1 MLLVSRVAL
10 LDHPTPVHGDELEF
24 ISAIGFPAAYPVHQ
38 PGYPLWVA
46 MGTLLSRCGAP
57 PYAAYQAWSVVC
69 SVLAPWLLYL
79 ALRREVDDAIGWWI
93 ALAMGV
99 CPLTWFMGTTA
110 LNYSAA
116 CAAGL
121 LVAMNCR
128 RAVIDQSAA
137 HMRWAAA
144 CLTFS
149 MQLRPDLLLWLGP
162 MVLATAWRFKRADRV
177 FCLLVLAMGTA
188 WVFGVQSWLYGR
200 APVMGGVPQ
209 VGHTVDVILKT
220 SVFRLGAVD
229 GLLRNAAK
237 LVAIAAWQVGL
248 PLVICAGGCLLRQE
262 RLRPAT
268 VGAFG
273 SLNAFLLVWM
283 LPLTA
288 FLVLIHMT
296 EAGHTLLLI
305 PAVYWLIAHL
315 VTSRCTR
322 RRGLIL
328 AISIAVASALQFS
341 LYPWSAESKGF
352 KRTLDAK
359 VAYISAA
366 GLRHIDDRDLIH
378 TPGDYWRTGAHDS
391 E

>member
-1 MLLVSRVAL
+1 
-10 LDHPTPVHGDELEF
+10 
-24 ISAIGFPAAYPVHQ
+24 
-38 PGYPLWVA
+38 
-46 MGTLLSRCGAP
+46 MGTLLTRCGAP

-79 ALRREVDDAIGWWI
+79 ALRREVDDTIGWWI

-99 CPLTWFMGTTA
+99 CPLNWFMGTTA

-121 LVAMNCR
+121 FVVLNCR
-128 RAVIDQSAA
+128 RAVVDKSAG
-137 HMRWAAA
+137 HLRWATAGLA
-144 CLTFS
+144 VS
-149 MQLRPDLLLWLGP
+149 MQLRPDLLLWLGL
-162 MVLATAWRFKRADRV
+162 MVLVTAWRFKRADRV
-177 FCLLVLAMGTA
+177 FCLLILGLGTA

-200 APVMGGVPQ
+200 APSTGDVPQ
-209 VGHTVDVILKT
+209 VGHTVDVILNT
-220 SVFRLGAVD
+220 SVLRLGIVD
-229 GLLRNAAK
+229 GLLRNTAK

-248 PLVICAGGCLLRQE
+248 PLFICMGGCLIRHGNRSGSTDDPLARQS
-262 RLRPAT
+262 
-268 VGAFG
+268 V
-273 SLNAFLLVWM
+273 FLLLWVT
-283 LPLTA
+283 PLVA

-305 PAVYWLIAHL
+305 PAVYWLIAHFL
-315 VTSRCTR
+315 ASRCTR

-341 LYPWSAESKGF
+341 LYPWSAESKGL

-378 TPGDYWRTGAHDS
+378 TPGDYWRTGAHDPK
-391 E
+391 

>member
-1 MLLVSRVAL
+1 MV
-10 LDHPTPVHGDELEF
+10 DHPTPVHGDELEF
-24 ISAIGFPAAYPVHQ
+24 MSAIGFPAAYPVHQ

-46 MGTLLSRCGAP
+46 MGTALSRCGAP
-57 PYAAYQAWSVVC
+57 PYAAYQAWSVVF
-69 SVLAPWLLYL
+69 SVLVPWLLYL
-79 ALRREVDDAIGWWI
+79 ALRREVDDAIGWWV

-99 CPLTWFMGTTA
+99 CPLNWFMGTTA

-121 LVAMNCR
+121 IVVVNCR
-128 RAVIDQSAA
+128 RAVIDNSVA
-137 HMRWAAA
+137 HMRWATA
-144 CLTFS
+144 CLAIS
-149 MQLRPDLLLWLGP
+149 MQLRPDLLLWLGL

-177 FCLLVLAMGTA
+177 FCFLVLGLGTA

-200 APVMGGVPQ
+200 APAIGDVPQ
-209 VGHTVDVILKT
+209 VGHTVDVILNT
-220 SVFRLGAVD
+220 SVFRLGAID

-248 PLVICAGGCLLRQE
+248 PLVICTCGCLFRHE
-262 RLRPAT
+262 SRR
-268 VGAFG
+268 
-273 SLNAFLLVWM
+273 
-283 LPLTA
+283 PLTDDALARLGVFLAVWGMPLIA
-288 FLVLIHMT
+288 FFVLIHMT

-315 VTSRCTR
+315 LASRCTR
-322 RRGLIL
+322 PRGLIL
-328 AISIAVASALQFS
+328 AISIALASALQFMF
-341 LYPWSAESKGF
+341 YPWSADSRGF

-366 GLRHIDDRDLIH
+366 GLRHIDDRELIH
-378 TPGDYWRTGAHDS
+378 TPGDFWRTGAHDS